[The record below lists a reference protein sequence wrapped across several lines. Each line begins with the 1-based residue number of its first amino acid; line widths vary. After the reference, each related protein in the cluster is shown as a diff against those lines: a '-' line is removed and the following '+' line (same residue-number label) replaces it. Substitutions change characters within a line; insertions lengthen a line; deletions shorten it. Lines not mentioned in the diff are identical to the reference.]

1 METPAFSGT
10 IPRLTTAQMIEVDRL
25 MIEKYKIDLVQM
37 MENAGRNLARLA
49 QELYLPHPQTNQ
61 PIVVLAGTGGNGG
74 GTLVSAR
81 RLLSWGYKVQ
91 ICLANESRMAPVP
104 KHQLD
109 ILKNMRADIS
119 TGDSYMRQGEAAL
132 VIDGLIGYSL
142 KGAPR
147 GDIKAM
153 IEWANY
159 QNAPLISLDT
169 PSGIDLSTGKIQ
181 DPAIRAVATMTLAM
195 PKIGLF
201 NPEVI
206 PHRGDLYLAD
216 IGVPTELYSEDSL
229 NLPVK
234 PIFSTAE
241 ILRLA

>member
-1 METPAFSGT
+1 
-10 IPRLTTAQMIEVDRL
+10 MIEVDRL
-25 MIEKYKIDLVQM
+25 MIEKYSITLVQM

-49 QELYLPHPQTNQ
+49 QVLFLPHQSDL

-74 GTLVSAR
+74 GALVCAR
-81 RLLSWGYKVQ
+81 RLLAWEHKVQ
-91 ICLANESRMAPVP
+91 VLLANESRMTPVT

-109 ILKNMRADIS
+109 ILNNMKADIS
-119 TGDSYMRQGEAAL
+119 IGDSFTGKDEAAL
-132 VIDGLIGYSL
+132 IIDGLLGYSL
-142 KGAPR
+142 DGDPR
-147 GDIKAM
+147 NNIKTM
-153 IEWANY
+153 IEWANS
-159 QNAPLISLDT
+159 QNAPVLSLDT

-234 PIFSTAE
+234 PIFSKAE